1 MTGPGA
7 GDALFDNEDIAAG
20 YAAPPEAESAG
31 EVDVTAVAP
40 ELADA
45 DAVAEVVAPHR
56 TIETAVG
63 EPLLR
68 TDGLTVKFGGL
79 TALDDVSFEIRRGE
93 ILGLIGPN
101 GAGKTTCFNAITGVY
116 RPAAGLVYFDGKPLT
131 KTKRNAI
138 TRLGIARTFQNV
150 RLFGEMTALENVVVG
165 TDARHKT
172 SVPGAVFR
180 TPRHRREERD
190 AIERGMALLEFVGIA
205 PRAVEKAR
213 NLSYG
218 DQRRLEIARALATE
232 PKLLCLDEP
241 AAGFNPS
248 EKSALMDLIRKIRD
262 DGFTVLLIEHDMR
275 LVMGV
280 TDRIV
285 VLEFGRKIADGLPAE
300 IRDDPAVIAA
310 YLGVPDDQVGA
321 EQAGDAG
328 RDGVESG
335 GERAGAEPDAG
346 QAGAG
351 RAAGQGG
358 AEPEGGQTGAERE
371 AGQAGGEYPTQ
382 KLPIPKPGAG
392 PAVRVGEPARP
403 EIDPATTDPADA
415 HRPGTG
421 AAPDLSTRTSDA
433 PALLEVEDMV
443 VNYGRIQA
451 LHGVSLRVAE
461 GELVTLLG
469 ANGAGKTTTMRALSG
484 LLPLTRGRIRFEGR
498 DITTVKAHDRVVG
511 GLIQAPEGRGVFPGM
526 TVQENLDMGCY
537 GRVFKQKAEY
547 TRTLEWVF
555 ELFPRLRE
563 RRKQVGGTL
572 SGGEQQMLAIG
583 RALMA
588 RPRLLLLDEPSM
600 GLAPMVIQQIFRIIS
615 EINQQGTTVLL
626 VEQNAQ
632 QALARSDRAYIL
644 ETGAV
649 TKTGSGADLL
659 TDPAVKSAYLG
670 VG

>member
-7 GDALFDNEDIAAG
+7 GDALFDNEDMAAG
-20 YAAPPEAESAG
+20 YAAEPQVESAG
-31 EVDVTAVAP
+31 TVDVTQVIP
-40 ELADA
+40 DLADA
-45 DAVAEVVAPHR
+45 ETVAEVVAPHR
-56 TIETAVG
+56 EIETAVG

-68 TDGLTVKFGGL
+68 TEGLTVKFGGL
-79 TALDDVSFEIRRGE
+79 TALDQVSFEIRRGE

-116 RPAAGLVYFDGKPLT
+116 QPASGLVSFDGKPLT

-165 TDARHKT
+165 TDARHRT

-285 VLEFGRKIADGLPAE
+285 VLEFGRKIADGLPAD
-300 IRDDPAVIAA
+300 IKDNPAVIAA
-310 YLGVPDDQVGA
+310 YLGVPDSEAIESGPAAGEDG
-321 EQAGDAG
+321 EAGD
-328 RDGVESG
+328 
-335 GERAGAEPDAG
+335 GAPTGPEPGAVPLG
-346 QAGAG
+346 KAAVTEPEAPRKPAAAGAG
-351 RAAGQGG
+351 
-358 AEPEGGQTGAERE
+358 
-371 AGQAGGEYPTQ
+371 
-382 KLPIPKPGAG
+382 
-392 PAVRVGEPARP
+392 
-403 EIDPATTDPADA
+403 
-415 HRPGTG
+415 
-421 AAPDLSTRTSDA
+421 AP
-433 PALLEVEDMV
+433 LLEVEGMV

-451 LHGVSLRVAE
+451 LHGISLTVAE

-469 ANGAGKTTTMRALSG
+469 ANGAGKTTTMRAMSG
-484 LLPLTRGRIRFEGR
+484 LLPLTRGRILFEGR
-498 DITTVKAHDRVVG
+498 DITRMKAHERVTH

-537 GRVFKQKAEY
+537 GRGFKQKAEY
-547 TRTLEWVF
+547 QRTLEWVF
-555 ELFPRLRE
+555 ELFPRLLE

-572 SGGEQQMLAIG
+572 SGGEQQMLAIA

-632 QALARSDRAYIL
+632 QALARSDRAYIM
-644 ETGAV
+644 ETGEV
-649 TKTGSGADLL
+649 TKTGRGAELL